1 MAVITVT
8 YLSLQSFNLNF
19 GIDAFNCSLV
29 DKHREEL
36 SNKPGKGKIQHHWIK
51 DYLAEYAESFPQV
64 STVLEANV
72 HQCIYGQKGF
82 EYHTFQEMW
91 ELYSQYS
98 AQKDRPEDFSMIQKA
113 YNSVSQWLHTPVTH
127 IASVQMKRFRKYIY
141 DKTDQVSFVI
151 HKPSYHNF
159 KWMFTS
165 YYHFSIL
172 LLLW

>member
-1 MAVITVT
+1 M
-8 YLSLQSFNLNF
+8 
-19 GIDAFNCSLV
+19 V

-64 STVLEANV
+64 SIVLEANV

-82 EYHTFQEMW
+82 KFHTFQEMW

-113 YNSVSQWLHTPVTH
+113 YSSVSQWLHTPVTH
-127 IASVQMKRFRKYIY
+127 IACVQMKRFRKYIY
-141 DKTDQVSFVI
+141 DKKDEVSCVT

-159 KWMFTS
+159 N
-165 YYHFSIL
+165 
-172 LLLW
+172 

>member
-19 GIDAFNCSLV
+19 AIDACNCSLV

-51 DYLAEYAESFPQV
+51 DYLAEYAECFPQV
-64 STVLEANV
+64 SIVLEANV

-98 AQKDRPEDFSMIQKA
+98 AQKDRPEDLVWSKR
-113 YNSVSQWLHTPVTH
+113 HTALW
-127 IASVQMKRFRKYIY
+127 ASGYTRLWPISPVQMKRFRKYIY
-141 DKTDQVSFVI
+141 DKKVQVSFVI

-159 KWMFTS
+159 KWLFTS